1 MCMQA
6 PTNGNVVKDLL
17 SLDDD
22 DTPKASPAAPTNLAD
37 DLLGGL
43 GADSN
48 GHAAGPAASS
58 SAAIDLLSLLDDS
71 SSSQQPAAPAAP
83 SASAQN
89 ALVGCSLLSGLTPT
103 SEQSCSLIVQK
114 LT

>member
-1 MCMQA
+1 MTGGHVAAESEMSQSMQA
-6 PTNGNVVKDLL
+6 PTNGNMVKDLL

-22 DTPKASPAAPTNLAD
+22 DTPEASTAAPPSFAE

-43 GADSN
+43 SADSN

-71 SSSQQPAAPAAP
+71 ASTQQPVTAGVPGL
-83 SASAQN
+83 SSQN
-89 ALVGCSLLSGLTPT
+89 ALVRINPFDFTG
-103 SEQSCSLIVQK
+103 
-114 LT
+114 